1 MLNKILIVCNILLL
15 PPFRIWNLE
24 RGETAQEINAQHTEF
39 VCGLDWNPHRTHQL
53 ADCGWDSLANVY
65 TPQCLSGELAV

>member
-1 MLNKILIVCNILLL
+1 MLKMDCC
-15 PPFRIWNLE
+15 FRIWNLE
-24 RGETAQEINAQHTEF
+24 RGESAQEINAQHTEF